1 MVFNALDEIEFMEV
15 SITFIDS
22 EFRSIQKSASE
33 EGVDIS
39 TFIRGA
45 ALELVKDMEDFKA
58 FEEDM
63 KRNPDKYSLTYS
75 MEDVS
80 GNWVLYRQIE
90 RVR

>member
-1 MVFNALDEIEFMEV
+1 MVFNVLDEIEFMEV
-15 SITFIDS
+15 SITFTDS

-45 ALELVKDMEDFKA
+45 ALELVKDMEDFNA

-63 KRNPDKYSLTYS
+63 KRNPDNYSLTYS
-75 MEDVS
+75 MEDVFRELGFKS
-80 GNWVLYRQIE
+80 SD
-90 RVR
+90 